1 MQIMHYLNVCM
12 NYVSLQCQ
20 QLTEHDE
27 LNLHH
32 LKTVYFQQLRWNF
45 KSDFELIQVYSLTH
59 DHFNV

>member
-32 LKTVYFQQLRWNF
+32 LKLYISN
-45 KSDFELIQVYSLTH
+45 
-59 DHFNV
+59 N